1 MIFCDQIVKEF
12 NSYPDSVGKVA
23 ELLAE
28 GRSVCVILGDH
39 ESVTTTWD
47 DDDIFAMAK
56 KVELEPRE
64 DDNLAYL
71 GWEAGGKVDQPIVA
85 GTITVTTRNANVEL
99 YSAFTDEELHDWLV
113 WAAGEHGTSFLHA
126 IAEAAFVS
134 DLRDYYS
141 LRPTLKKLKR
151 MYPENM

>member
-1 MIFCDQIVKEF
+1 MVNAEVLQDFTSF
-12 NSYPDSVGKVA
+12 PNTVGRVA
-23 ELLAE
+23 QLLAD

-47 DDDIFAMAK
+47 DDDIFTMAK

-64 DDNLAYL
+64 DGNLAYL
-71 GWEAGGKVDQPIVA
+71 GWEAGGTVDQPVVA
-85 GTITVTTRNANVEL
+85 GTITVTTRKANVEV

-113 WAAGEHGTSFLHA
+113 WAGENGTTFLQA

-141 LRPTLKKLKR
+141 LRPTLLKLKR
-151 MYPENM
+151 MHPENS

>member
-12 NSYPDSVGKVA
+12 KRYPHSVAKVA

-71 GWEAGGKVDQPIVA
+71 GWEAGGTVDQPVVA
-85 GTITVTTRNANVEL
+85 GTITVTTRKANVEL

-113 WAAGEHGTSFLHA
+113 WAGEHGTGFLQA

-151 MYPENM
+151 MYPENS

>member
-12 NSYPDSVGKVA
+12 KRYPHTVAKVA
-23 ELLAE
+23 ELLAD

-56 KVELEPRE
+56 KVELEPCE

-71 GWEAGGKVDQPIVA
+71 GWEAGGTVAQPVVA
-85 GTITVTTRNANVEL
+85 GTITVTTRKANVEL
-99 YSAFTDEELHDWLV
+99 YSARTDNELHDWLV
-113 WAAGEHGTSFLHA
+113 RAAEHGTSFLRA

-141 LRPTLKKLKR
+141 LRPTLLKLKR
-151 MYPENM
+151 MYPET